1 MIQKITKIICDNCKM
16 GISDWLVDL
25 TYKEIAEIC
34 KEENI
39 AIVRYIAGRR
49 QPYIFCNEECFEKW
63 AEEHGYDPIL
73 NKYRK

>member
-16 GISDWLVDL
+16 GIYDWPVDL
-25 TYKEIAEIC
+25 TYKEIVEVC
-34 KEENI
+34 KEKNI

-49 QPYIFCNEECFEKW
+49 QPYIFCNEECLEKW
-63 AEEHGYDPIL
+63 AKEHGYNPLL